1 MAGLRRDAEVT
12 AAGPCRERRRR
23 WLSGLLLALL
33 APLAA
38 AGEAVLPGM
47 DYDPAIPRLDA
58 VVGHGFGDDITA
70 PADLARYLE
79 ALAAAAPERTR
90 LVEYARSWQ
99 GRPLHYLLIGS
110 RENMA
115 RLDDIRAGIQRL
127 ADPRGADD
135 AALERLVEE
144 LPAVVWLAHGVHGD
158 EISSPEAALVTAYHL
173 LAARD
178 PAVAAWLDHTLVAID
193 PTQNPDG
200 RTRFVHHYQASRG
213 LVPQPSPIAAERAQ
227 AWPGGRFNHYLFD
240 MNRDWFAMTQPEVR
254 GRVRAFLDYYPLVHV
269 DLHEM
274 GTDSSY
280 YFPPPAVPWNPH
292 LTGPQR
298 AMLETF
304 GRGNAAAFDR
314 AGYRYFTGEVYDAYY
329 PGYGDTWPAL
339 QGSAGMTF
347 EMASARGLLGQRS
360 DGSLV
365 SYRDGVRRHVTASL
379 ATIATAAGQ
388 RARLLGEFLAY
399 RRGPDDG
406 AVFFLPRR
414 RDPGR
419 VDALAGLLR
428 DQGIEVRRLAA
439 PGRYCGEALPAGS
452 YAVAAAQPAG
462 RLATTL
468 LAADS
473 PADAGFWAEQERRAA
488 KRLPVE
494 VYDVV
499 GWSLPQLHDVEV
511 LSCDARVGGLPRL
524 DDIPSRAA
532 PALDPQAVAYL
543 VPWGERASARLLAGA
558 LRAGLTVR
566 AAAEPF
572 EHDGG
577 RYPRGSLILPGG
589 EGVADALTGLAETT
603 GATVSAALASWTG
616 AGVDFGSERVSTLRQ
631 PHVALAWDAPTEP
644 TSAGAWRYL
653 LERKLD
659 YPVAPVR
666 TRDLDS
672 AWLDQFDVLVLPASE
687 GYADALSGDAVA
699 NLQRWVHRGGTLIAV
714 ADAVEFLATL
724 ETPLL
729 DTAPEWR
736 VGDGAADEET
746 GEAGGSDQ
754 ATAPAAPDAGE
765 EDPRGPVPGAVLDAD
780 TAAAAVAPEEE
791 RPPEVPGVL
800 VQAEVDPDHWLG
812 AGLPARLPLMLTG
825 DRIFT
830 PLRLDKGTNVLRF
843 AAAEELAA
851 GGRLWDG
858 AAAQLAFKPAVVA
871 QPTGRGLVIGF
882 VVDPAFRGMMD
893 GLDVLVANAVF
904 LATGTAVPVPP
915 PPPLNRR

>member
-1 MAGLRRDAEVT
+1 MVSNADVP
-12 AAGPCRERRRR
+12 AAPPRSR
-23 WLSGLLLALL
+23 WWSGLVLAVL
-33 APLAA
+33 ASAVA
-38 AGEAVLPGM
+38 AGEPVLPGT
-47 DYDPAIPRLDA
+47 DYDPAIPPLHA
-58 VVGHGFGDDITA
+58 VVRHGFGEDITA
-70 PADLARYLE
+70 PADLTRYLE

-99 GRPLHYLLIGS
+99 GRPLHYLVIGS
-110 RENMA
+110 RDDVA
-115 RLDDIRAGIQRL
+115 RLDAIRAGIRRL
-127 ADPRGADD
+127 ADPRGADEAELD
-135 AALERLVEE
+135 RLVDT

-158 EISSPEAALVTAYHL
+158 EVSSPEAALVTAYHL

-178 PAVAAWLDHTLVAID
+178 PLVASWLDETLVVID
-193 PTQNPDG
+193 PSQNPDG
-200 RTRFVHHYQASRG
+200 RARFVHHYQASRG
-213 LVPQPSPIAAERAQ
+213 LVPQPSPIAAERSQ
-227 AWPGGRFNHYLFD
+227 GWPGGRFNHYLFD
-240 MNRDWFAMTQPEVR
+240 MNRDWFALTQPEVR

-292 LTGPQR
+292 LTEPQR
-298 AMLETF
+298 AMLDTF

-379 ATIATAAGQ
+379 ATIATAAAE
-388 RARLLGEFLAY
+388 RDRLLHEFLAY
-399 RRGPDDG
+399 RRGPGDRT
-406 AVFFLPRR
+406 VFFLPRR

-419 VDALAGLLR
+419 VDALAALLR
-428 DQGIEVRRLAA
+428 DQGIDVRRMGS

-468 LAADS
+468 LAAQS
-473 PADAGFWAEQERRAA
+473 PADPQFWAEQERRAA

-499 GWSLPQLHDVEV
+499 GWSLPLLHDVEV
-511 LSCDARVGGLPRL
+511 LSCDAAVAGLPRMDDEPPSGALSL
-524 DDIPSRAA
+524 DDG
-532 PALDPQAVAYL
+532 AVAYL
-543 VPWGERASARLLAGA
+543 VPWGERASARLLARA

-566 AAAEPF
+566 AATEPF
-572 EHDGG
+572 EHAGR
-577 RYPRGSLILPGG
+577 RYPRGSLILPATG
-589 EGVADALTGLAETT
+589 EGVADRLAGLAGAT
-603 GATVSAALASWTG
+603 GATVSAALESWTG
-616 AGVDFGSERVSTLRQ
+616 EGIDLGSEHVSTLRQ
-631 PHVALAWDAPTEP
+631 PHVALAWDTPTEP
-644 TSAGAWRYL
+644 TSAGAWRYV

-666 TRDLDS
+666 IRDLDS
-672 AWLDQFDVLVLPASE
+672 AWLDQFDVLVLPASS
-687 GYADALSGDAVA
+687 GYAGVLSEEAVA
-699 NLQRWVHRGGTLIAV
+699 NLQRWVRRGGTLIAV

-736 VGDGAADEET
+736 VADGAAEPAAAVDGTGDAGAPAEPAATT
-746 GEAGGSDQ
+746 GEDDG
-754 ATAPAAPDAGE
+754 
-765 EDPRGPVPGAVLDAD
+765 RGPVPGVVLDAG
-780 TAAAAVAPEEE
+780 TVAEAVRPEEE
-791 RPPEVPGVL
+791 RPPAVPGVL
-800 VQAEVDPDHWLG
+800 VHAEVDPDHWLG

-830 PLRLDKGTNVLRF
+830 PLALDKGTNVLRF
-843 AAAEELAA
+843 AAADQLTA

-882 VVDPAFRGMMD
+882 VVDPAFRGVMD
-893 GLDVLVANAVF
+893 GLDILVANAVF
-904 LATGTAVPVPP
+904 LATGSAGPVPVPP
-915 PPPLNRR
+915 PLDRR